1 MQIRPGR
8 WLTAMVGAL
17 VMSATSGAA
26 LAEDASAPQAEA
38 PGFEVNFSGSVRV
51 RYETVSA
58 PFRAGL
64 EGSDQF
70 LSSQIFLR
78 ADARMGQV
86 AGVVELIDARG
97 TLADDGSIVATSA
110 VNALD
115 IYQAYLDLPLGE
127 RVRVRAGRFIMPIGS
142 KRLADASS
150 FSNVPDNFEGVQ
162 LHVSPGEHWQ
172 LLGFVTAPVER
183 RSSDQAS
190 LRRNAQGFDR
200 ADWDTR
206 FMGAHLT
213 RTSLPESL
221 NAEAYL
227 FVLDQADGTRLYTP
241 GARLWR
247 EPEPGRADFEA
258 ELIGQTGQ
266 AVMGGVREDVRA
278 ASTHFV
284 AGYTFDTRW
293 TPRLSVQTAWA
304 SGDDVAGDGEWKRF
318 NPLFGGRGSDFGHTG
333 IFGPLSRQ
341 NMIITGAR
349 LQVREGPVR
358 AHLLVQDVRLA
369 SGSDQWVRARL
380 RDETGASG
388 RHVGQ
393 VVDARIQWRA
403 LPERRL
409 DIEFGTATLLKGRF
423 AREAPGAPDATNP
436 VYGYLAVSTRF

>member
-247 EPEPGRADFEA
+247 EAAPGRADFEA
-258 ELIGQTGQ
+258 ELIGQTGDQ
-266 AVMGGVREDVRA
+266 PVGGNTLDVRA
-278 ASTHFV
+278 WSAHAA
-284 AGYTFDTRW
+284 AGYTFEGAW
-293 TPRLSVQTAWA
+293 SPRLSAQLVYA
-304 SGDDVAGDGEWKRF
+304 SGDDNPADARWNRF
-318 NPLFGGRGSDFGHTG
+318 NPLFGARRGDFGSTG
-333 IFGPLSRQ
+333 LSFTHFRENLIAFGP
-341 NMIITGAR
+341 R
-349 LQVREGPVR
+349 LDLRNGPAAIVVQVQES
-358 AHLLVQDVRLA
+358 RLA
-369 SGSDQWVRARL
+369 SDTDRWRVAGL
-380 RDETGASG
+380 RDTSG
-388 RHVGQ
+388 QSGS
-393 VVDARIQWRA
+393 RIGTLAEVRGTYW
-403 LPERRL
+403 LKPDRL
-409 DIEFGTATLLKGRF
+409 QLEAGTMVLFRGEF
-423 AREAPGAPDATNP
+423 ARNAPNAAASSDP
-436 VYGYLAVSTRF
+436 VYGYVMLSAPF